1 MLFCKNLPGL
11 RHTVPGCLS
20 ALLLITQIAG
30 AQSQQFP
37 GQLGSMVDKT
47 PEGSVRGVTFRVWAP
62 NARSVSVIGSF
73 NNWKGSRNPLKMEA
87 DTGLWSTDVPKAR
100 PGDEYLYLIN
110 GELERRDPQ
119 ARQVSADEKK
129 SVVYDTSAFD
139 WGDAA
144 KFQSP
149 AQMKDLVIYQLHP
162 GTFYDPKPQDDK
174 PATLRDAI
182 TKLDHL
188 KDMGVNAVLLMPVN
202 EFPGNHSWGYNPS
215 DQFAVENAYGGPDAL
230 KEFVKAAH
238 QRGIAVHVDIVH
250 NHYGPG
256 NLSLWQFDG
265 TSKSPDTGGTYFYED
280 ERGSTPWGPRPNFG
294 KPEVRQF
301 IADQVRM
308 WFDEYKIDGLRW
320 DSTVNIRATDN
331 GARINKDGERLLY
344 RVSKMIR
351 QEYPGKISI
360 AEDSVG
366 DPRFDSSWE
375 YAFHHGDGGG
385 VVPGLIEQSDS
396 ARHVNDIAR
405 RIKSDLGFRRV
416 IYTENHDETGQLNDK
431 HRLIADADAADP
443 RSLMARRKHALA
455 AVITLTSPGVPL
467 VFMGQELL
475 EDKDFHDSNP
485 LNWRRGEDAFHAF
498 QLYRDL
504 VHLRRNLD
512 KRSDALTGTH
522 TRIMRVDERRK
533 LITYRRHL
541 PGRPKDDIYVVINL
555 SGEPVEEFPLIFP
568 QAGEWH
574 ILLNT
579 DNPKYGRGFTD
590 VTTKKLRTDTS
601 QKIAVSLAPYSAQ
614 IFGLSKIEP
623 PVIDIDKLREEWD
636 ATYGVADVEETPME
650 PARTNDE
657 PAPAATPPQYEQ
669 TALQSNTGQLVIVAS
684 FTRPPWN
691 PADEDMRMSLV
702 DDHIWQGEM
711 GFANG
716 RGIQFKIV
724 DPAAGREYGGTGRD
738 PGIMPVSGIAT
749 EEGAPIFVAGPLNG
763 SYILTFNDQTLRYR
777 FEKKAA
783 SRFGRLNIMGNF
795 NAYSRNA
802 DPMHMIADNTW
813 EADIDLEPQQRLEF
827 VFLADGSLEKQWGDD
842 TGPHATLPVRGMALG
857 MAQTIKIKAPVSGPH
872 RFTFNDETGE
882 YSVEALA
889 PSDIAPLPSLPAP
902 EPMKEIHHVTEQKP
916 PPTPRG
922 SQ

>member
-1 MLFCKNLPGL
+1 M
-11 RHTVPGCLS
+11 RHATPACLGI
-20 ALLLITQIAG
+20 LLLATQVAG
-30 AQSQQFP
+30 AQSKQFP
-37 GQLGSMVDKT
+37 GQLGSIVDKT
-47 PEGSVRGVTFRVWAP
+47 PEGTARGVTFRVWAP
-62 NARSVSVIGSF
+62 NAKSVSVIGSF
-73 NNWKGSRNPLKMEA
+73 NNWNGSRNPLKKEA
-87 DTGLWSTDVPKAR
+87 DTGLWSADVARAR

-110 GELERRDPQ
+110 GGLERRDPR

-129 SVVYDTSAFD
+129 GVVYDTSAFD
-139 WGDAA
+139 WGDTA

-149 AQMKDLVIYQLHP
+149 ARMKDLVIYQLHP
-162 GTFYDPKPQDDK
+162 GTFYDPKPRDGD
-174 PATLRDAI
+174 PATLRNAI
-182 TKLDHL
+182 AKLDYL
-188 KDMGVNAVLLMPVN
+188 KDMGINAILLMPVN

-238 QRGIAVHVDIVH
+238 QRRIAVHLDIVH

-256 NLSLWQFDG
+256 NLPLWQFDG
-265 TSKSPDTGGTYFYED
+265 SSKGPDTGGIYFYED
-280 ERGSTPWGPRPNFG
+280 GRGSTPWGPRPNFG

-331 GARINKDGERLLY
+331 GAQINKDGERLLY
-344 RVSKMIR
+344 RISRMIR
-351 QEYPGKISI
+351 QEYPGKISV

-385 VVPGLIEQSDS
+385 VVPQLVEQADS
-396 ARHVNDIAR
+396 ARRVSDIAG

-431 HRLIADADAADP
+431 HRLIADADPADP
-443 RSLMARRKHALA
+443 HGLMARRKHALA

-467 VFMGQELL
+467 VFMGQDLL
-475 EDKDFHDSNP
+475 EDRDFHDSNP

-498 QLYRDL
+498 QLYKDL

-512 KRSDALTGTH
+512 KRSEALTGTH
-522 TRIMRVDERRK
+522 TRMVRVDEERK
-533 LITYRRHL
+533 LIAYRRHL

-555 SGEPVEEFPLIFP
+555 SGEPVKDFPLIFP

-579 DNPKYGRGFTD
+579 DDPKYGRGFTGIA
-590 VTTKKLRTDTS
+590 TKNLRTDTT

-614 IFGLSKIEP
+614 IFGLTKIEA
-623 PVIDIDKLREEWD
+623 PVVDIEKLRDEWD
-636 ATYGVADVEETPME
+636 AIHGVDEETPMD
-650 PARTNDE
+650 PARADDE
-657 PAPAATPPQYEQ
+657 AVPEATPPQFEEV
-669 TALQSNTGQLVIVAS
+669 ALQSSAGQPVIIAN

-691 PADEDMRMSLV
+691 HADKDMRMSLV
-702 DDHIWQGEM
+702 DDHVWQGEM

-716 RGIQFKIV
+716 RGIQFKIA
-724 DPAAGREYGGTGRD
+724 DSATGREYGGTGRD
-738 PGIMPVSGIAT
+738 PGIIPVTGTAT
-749 EEGAPIFVAGPLNG
+749 EEGPPIFAAGPLNG
-763 SYILTFNDQTLRYR
+763 AYVLTFNDQTLRYR
-777 FEKKAA
+777 LEKKAA

-795 NAYSRNA
+795 NGYSRSA
-802 DPMHMIADNTW
+802 DPMHMVSDNTW

-842 TGPHATLPVRGMALG
+842 TGAHAALPVRGMASG
-857 MAQTIKIKAPVSGPH
+857 MAQTIKIEAPAAGPH

-882 YSVEALA
+882 YSVEPLA
-889 PSDIAPLPSLPAP
+889 PADVAPLPSLPAP
-902 EPMKEIHHVTEQKP
+902 EPVKEIRHMAEQKP
-916 PPTPRG
+916 PPVTPG
-922 SQ
+922 NQ